1 MPISPPES
9 LQQIALLAVGAG
21 PGWRK
26 HLLLDK
32 TEGLWCAG
40 GASAVRAT
48 LLRGDLCCQ
57 GSYGGV
63 GGVGWCGCLWSQKL
77 GFLAR

>member
-1 MPISPPES
+1 MPVSPPEFP
-9 LQQIALLAVGAG
+9 QQIALLAVGAG

-40 GASAVRAT
+40 SASAVRAT
-48 LLRGDLCCQ
+48 LLRGDPAAR
-57 GSYGGV
+57 GPKVGW
-63 GGVGWCGCLWSQKL
+63 GGVGWVTLESEAWVPS
-77 GFLAR
+77 

>member
-21 PGWRK
+21 PGGRK

-40 GASAVRAT
+40 GACSEGCAT
-48 LLRGDLCCQ
+48 ERRSLLPGALWR
-57 GSYGGV
+57 S
-63 GGVGWCGCLWSQKL
+63 GWGRVAWVPLESEAWVPS
-77 GFLAR
+77 